1 MITRLDGAMGTQLQA
16 RGLQPGEI
24 PELWNLTRPADIT
37 AVHRAY
43 LEAGADIVSTNTFG
57 ANPAKYHG
65 DAPLKDV
72 IAAAVQCA
80 RDAGAKRVALD
91 VGPTGKLLKPAGDF
105 EFDAAYDAFA
115 EQIRLGAEAGAD
127 LVFLETFGDTY
138 ELKAA
143 LLAAKENAKL
153 PILASVA
160 LGEDGKLLTGADVDT
175 IAALFN
181 ALKPDAAGFNCG
193 LGPDRLLPFL
203 KRFASRTNLPIIAK
217 PNAGLP
223 KVVDGKT
230 VFTVGPEEFAR
241 DVAACIEAGATYVG
255 GCCGTTPQ
263 HIAALKHTV
272 PSASSQHSS
281 DRFAT
286 ASLVHM
292 TGAAK
297 LPTVVS
303 SYSKTVELPFDDS
316 IVIGERI
323 NPTGKKKLREAYKS
337 GDTGYILREAIAQV
351 EAGAAILDVN
361 AGVPGIDEP
370 QVLRTTVE
378 AIQSVTDTPLQI
390 DTADPV
396 ALENALRH
404 YNGKAMVN
412 SVNAKEESMNA
423 VFPIVAKYGG
433 ILVALTLDEHGIP
446 PTADGRLALAK
457 KIIDRGAEYGLTKD
471 DFVIDVLC
479 LATSA
484 DPSSASVI
492 LESLRRIRTE
502 LGVRT
507 VLGVSNISFGLPARP
522 QLNATFYALALG
534 AGLTSAIVNPLSP
547 EMMSAYRSWR
557 ALMAHDPGCADW
569 IAANAVPSASSP
581 TGADK
586 APANTVPSASSPT
599 GADKTPANTVPSASS
614 PTGADKSPD
623 DGTMRRVSFAILHGL
638 KADAAAAAQAALATG
653 KQPVEIID
661 GEIVPALET
670 VGKGFE
676 TGKLFL
682 PQLLMAAEAA
692 AQAFDVIRAALE
704 KSGQATTKKG
714 PIVIATV
721 KGDIHDIGKNIV
733 RALLENYGFD
743 VIDLGRDVP
752 PETIVETVRKTG
764 CKLVGLSALMTTTV
778 VAMKDTVALLRAA
791 DPSVKTIVGGAVL
804 TQEYAD
810 EIGATYYAKDAMSS
824 VRIAES
830 VFA

>member
-1 MITRLDGAMGTQLQA
+1 M
-16 RGLQPGEI
+16 
-24 PELWNLTRPADIT
+24 
-37 AVHRAY
+37 
-43 LEAGADIVSTNTFG
+43 
-57 ANPAKYHG
+57 
-65 DAPLKDV
+65 
-72 IAAAVQCA
+72 
-80 RDAGAKRVALD
+80 
-91 VGPTGKLLKPAGDF
+91 
-105 EFDAAYDAFA
+105 
-115 EQIRLGAEAGAD
+115 
-127 LVFLETFGDTY
+127 
-138 ELKAA
+138 
-143 LLAAKENAKL
+143 
-153 PILASVA
+153 
-160 LGEDGKLLTGADVDT
+160 
-175 IAALFN
+175 LF
-181 ALKPDAAGFNCG
+181 
-193 LGPDRLLPFL
+193 R
-203 KRFASRTNLPIIAK
+203 S
-217 PNAGLP
+217 
-223 KVVDGKT
+223 
-230 VFTVGPEEFAR
+230 
-241 DVAACIEAGATYVG
+241 
-255 GCCGTTPQ
+255 
-263 HIAALKHTV
+263 
-272 PSASSQHSS
+272 
-281 DRFAT
+281 
-286 ASLVHM
+286 
-292 TGAAK
+292 
-297 LPTVVS
+297 
-303 SYSKTVELPFDDS
+303 
-316 IVIGERI
+316 
-323 NPTGKKKLREAYKS
+323 
-337 GDTGYILREAIAQV
+337 V

-361 AGVPGIDEP
+361 AGVPGLDEP

-433 ILVALTLDEHGIP
+433 VLVALTLDENGIP

-492 LESLRRIRTE
+492 LESLRRIRAE

-547 EMMSAYRSWR
+547 EMISTYRSWR
-557 ALMAHDPGCADW
+557 ALMAHDPGCAAW
-569 IAANAVPSASSP
+569 IAANAEGQGPGIRTLDGRP
-581 TGADK
+581 QTLDL
-586 APANTVPSASSPT
+586 
-599 GADKTPANTVPSASS
+599 
-614 PTGADKSPD
+614 KSE
-623 DGTMRRVSFAILHGL
+623 IIHGL
-638 KADAAAAAQAALATG
+638 KADAAAAARDALAAG

-692 AQAFDVIRAALE
+692 AQAFDVIRAALA
-704 KSGQATTKKG
+704 KSGQAAEKKG

-752 PETIVETVRKTG
+752 PETIVETALKTG

-778 VAMKDTVALLRAA
+778 VAMKETVAQLRAA
-791 DPSVKTIVGGAVL
+791 DPSIKTIVGGAVL

-830 VFA
+830 IFT

>member
-143 LLAAKENAKL
+143 LLAAKENAQL

-160 LGEDGKLLTGADVDT
+160 LGEDGKLLTGADIDT

-203 KRFASRTNLPIIAK
+203 KRFAERTNLPIIAK

-263 HIAALKHTV
+263 HIAAIERTEDV
-272 PSASSQHSS
+272 
-281 DRFAT
+281 RRET
-286 ASLVHM
+286 R
-292 TGAAK
+292 K

-303 SYSKTVELPFDDS
+303 SYLRAVELPLNDS

-337 GDTGYILREAIAQV
+337 GDIGYILREVIAQV

-433 ILVALTLDEHGIP
+433 VLVALTLDEHGIP

-492 LESLRRIRTE
+492 LESLRRIRAE

-557 ALMAHDPGCADW
+557 ALLAHDPGCADW
-569 IAANAVPSASSP
+569 IAANGEGTSP
-581 TGADK
+581 T
-586 APANTVPSASSPT
+586 VSRLPSQVLP
-599 GADKTPANTVPSASS
+599 PSLCL
-614 PTGADKSPD
+614 KE
-623 DGTMRRVSFAILHGL
+623 AILHGL
-638 KADAAAAAQAALATG
+638 KADAAAAAQAALAAG

-692 AQAFDVIRAALE
+692 AQAFDVIRTALE

-778 VAMKDTVALLRAA
+778 VAMKETVALLRAA

>member
-1 MITRLDGAMGTQLQA
+1 MIIRLDGAMGTQLQA

-24 PELWNLTRPADIT
+24 PELWNLMRPADIT

-193 LGPDRLLPFL
+193 LGPDRLFPFL

-255 GCCGTTPQ
+255 GCCGTTPA

-272 PSASSQHSS
+272 PSASSP
-281 DRFAT
+281 
-286 ASLVHM
+286 

-361 AGVPGIDEP
+361 AGVPGLDEP

-433 ILVALTLDEHGIP
+433 VIVALTLDEHGIP

-457 KIIDRGAEYGLTKD
+457 KIIDRGAQYGLTKD

-492 LESLRRIRTE
+492 LESLRRIRAE

-557 ALMAHDPGCADW
+557 ALMGRDVGCADW
-569 IAANAVPSASSP
+569 IAANPDKKESTPSFLIPQSSSL
-581 TGADK
+581 T
-586 APANTVPSASSPT
+586 SS
-599 GADKTPANTVPSASS
+599 
-614 PTGADKSPD
+614 
-623 DGTMRRVSFAILHGL
+623 VSHGL
-638 KADAAAAAQAALATG
+638 KADAAAAAQAAHAAG

-704 KSGQATTKKG
+704 KSGQATAKKG

-778 VAMKDTVALLRAA
+778 VAMKETVAQLRAA

-830 VFA
+830 VFAIR

>member
-1 MITRLDGAMGTQLQA
+1 MSR
-16 RGLQPGEI
+16 
-24 PELWNLTRPADIT
+24 RP
-37 AVHRAY
+37 
-43 LEAGADIVSTNTFG
+43 
-57 ANPAKYHG
+57 
-65 DAPLKDV
+65 
-72 IAAAVQCA
+72 
-80 RDAGAKRVALD
+80 

-115 EQIRLGAEAGAD
+115 EQIRLGADAGAD
-127 LVFLETFGDTY
+127 LVFLATFGDTD

-203 KRFASRTNLPIIAK
+203 KRFAERTNLPIIAK

-241 DVAACIEAGATYVG
+241 DVAACIAAGATYVG
-255 GCCGTTPQ
+255 GCCGTTPR
-263 HIAALKHTV
+263 HIAAIKRTE
-272 PSASSQHSS
+272 
-281 DRFAT
+281 DIRRET
-286 ASLVHM
+286 R
-292 TGAAK
+292 T

-303 SYSKTVELPFDDS
+303 SYSRAVELPFDDS

-390 DTADPV
+390 DTADPI

-404 YNGKAMVN
+404 YNGKAMIN

-433 ILVALTLDEHGIP
+433 VIVALTLDEHGIP
-446 PTADGRLALAK
+446 PTVDGRLALAK

-557 ALMAHDPGCADW
+557 ALLAHDPGCADW
-569 IAANAVPSASSP
+569 IAANAEGTSPNVSRLSSQVLP
-581 TGADK
+581 
-586 APANTVPSASSPT
+586 PNLCL
-599 GADKTPANTVPSASS
+599 NE
-614 PTGADKSPD
+614 
-623 DGTMRRVSFAILHGL
+623 AILHGL
-638 KADAAAAAQAALATG
+638 KADAATAAQAALAAG

-692 AQAFDVIRAALE
+692 AQAFDVIRAVLE
-704 KSGQATTKKG
+704 KSGQVAEKKG

-778 VAMKDTVALLRAA
+778 VAMKETVALLRAA

-830 VFA
+830 LFA

>member
-1 MITRLDGAMGTQLQA
+1 MP
-16 RGLQPGEI
+16 GL
-24 PELWNLTRPADIT
+24 
-37 AVHRAY
+37 
-43 LEAGADIVSTNTFG
+43 
-57 ANPAKYHG
+57 
-65 DAPLKDV
+65 
-72 IAAAVQCA
+72 
-80 RDAGAKRVALD
+80 
-91 VGPTGKLLKPAGDF
+91 
-105 EFDAAYDAFA
+105 
-115 EQIRLGAEAGAD
+115 
-127 LVFLETFGDTY
+127 
-138 ELKAA
+138 
-143 LLAAKENAKL
+143 
-153 PILASVA
+153 
-160 LGEDGKLLTGADVDT
+160 
-175 IAALFN
+175 
-181 ALKPDAAGFNCG
+181 
-193 LGPDRLLPFL
+193 
-203 KRFASRTNLPIIAK
+203 
-217 PNAGLP
+217 
-223 KVVDGKT
+223 
-230 VFTVGPEEFAR
+230 
-241 DVAACIEAGATYVG
+241 
-255 GCCGTTPQ
+255 
-263 HIAALKHTV
+263 
-272 PSASSQHSS
+272 
-281 DRFAT
+281 
-286 ASLVHM
+286 
-292 TGAAK
+292 
-297 LPTVVS
+297 
-303 SYSKTVELPFDDS
+303 
-316 IVIGERI
+316 
-323 NPTGKKKLREAYKS
+323 
-337 GDTGYILREAIAQV
+337 
-351 EAGAAILDVN
+351 
-361 AGVPGIDEP
+361 DEP

-433 ILVALTLDEHGIP
+433 VLVALTLDENGIP

-492 LESLRRIRTE
+492 LESLRRIRAE

-557 ALMAHDPGCADW
+557 ALMAHDPGCAAW
-569 IAANAVPSASSP
+569 IAANAEGTSPNVSRLSSQVQP
-581 TGADK
+581 
-586 APANTVPSASSPT
+586 PNLCL
-599 GADKTPANTVPSASS
+599 NE
-614 PTGADKSPD
+614 
-623 DGTMRRVSFAILHGL
+623 AIIHGL
-638 KADAAAAAQAALATG
+638 KADAAAAARDALAAG

-692 AQAFDVIRAALE
+692 AQAFDVIRAALA
-704 KSGQATTKKG
+704 KSGQAAEKKG

-752 PETIVETVRKTG
+752 PETIVETALKTG

-778 VAMKDTVALLRAA
+778 VAMKETVALLRAA
-791 DPSVKTIVGGAVL
+791 DPSIKTIVGGAVL

-830 VFA
+830 IFT